1 MTITT
6 DYRRKG
12 NLWVLNRILGFNTFP
27 ASDNYDADW
36 SAVAK
41 AILICAKGDGVL
53 APAERD
59 WQISFFS
66 ALGAPEALLKEM
78 ETYEAN
84 DDLVKILENSS
95 DHIKNLVQKD
105 VVYQAIK
112 ASAADD
118 EYSELENKKICKMAE
133 LLGVTSE
140 EVGQLVDLH
149 KEEEQLREKRIK
161 LIFPN
166 GSPY

>member
-1 MTITT
+1 MTT
-6 DYRRKG
+6 DYQRKG
-12 NLWVLNRILGFNTFP
+12 NFWVLNRILGFKKFP
-27 ASDNYDADW
+27 ASDNYEADW
-36 SAVAK
+36 AAVAK
-41 AILICAKGDGVL
+41 ATLICAKGDGVL

-66 ALGAPEALLKEM
+66 ALGAPESVLEEM
-78 ETYEAN
+78 ETYEAD
-84 DDLVKILENSS
+84 DDLAKILETSS
-95 DHIKNLVQKD
+95 DHIKNLVQRD

-112 ASAADD
+112 ASAADG
-118 EYSELENKKICKMAE
+118 EYSEAEHEKICKMAK

-140 EVGQLVDLH
+140 EVDQLVELH
-149 KEEEQLREKRIK
+149 KEEEQLRTKRIK